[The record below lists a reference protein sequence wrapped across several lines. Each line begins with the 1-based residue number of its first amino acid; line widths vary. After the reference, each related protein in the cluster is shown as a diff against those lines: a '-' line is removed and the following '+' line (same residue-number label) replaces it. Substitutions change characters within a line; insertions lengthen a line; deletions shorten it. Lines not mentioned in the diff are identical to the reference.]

1 MWCFACCCRNT
12 WYIRRTCM
20 KSKITLIYE
29 NEYTDGF
36 AGHTGTPRK
45 MTVELNGELSLPELL
60 QQFEYFIRGIGYFP
74 PENAHLDYVDNDT
87 DAPKSIE

>member
-1 MWCFACCCRNT
+1 
-12 WYIRRTCM
+12 M

-29 NEYTDGF
+29 NEYTNDF
-36 AGHTGTPRK
+36 SGHCGIPRK
-45 MTVELNGELSLPELL
+45 MTVELTGDITITGLL
-60 QQFEYFIRGIGYFP
+60 QQFEYFIKGIGYFP